1 MKGRT
6 VVDGPAAGAH
16 SGNEEQSFDGMTA
29 VPDVDGA
36 NRGDG
41 SSLDSAARTLRAKWR
56 SASLAA
62 GWRFPSDW
70 GLPEVDTVCAALSAD
85 GASESVISGLGRARA
100 ASGAGL
106 DETLTDLAALH
117 AVIADGGR
125 HGGFVVPNID
135 ATPSR
140 LVRATA
146 LAWADVALDNYAHT
160 ELTEPLTGLPSAAYL
175 RTRLGEV
182 YRGAARAGRSPSDAA
197 LLLTVS
203 FDLAGMASWSRLA
216 AMILA
221 ADALRT
227 VFDGPETTAAL
238 GPSVLAVLA
247 ERDTDIAARAV
258 ALRREIT
265 ERMHG
270 DPQLDDVA
278 SPAISLVRL
287 RPTYEESCSMLHRI
301 GRR

>member
-1 MKGRT
+1 M
-6 VVDGPAAGAH
+6 VDGPAAGAH
-16 SGNEEQSFDGMTA
+16 SNDEEQPFDGGVTA

-36 NRGDG
+36 ERGDG
-41 SSLDSAARTLRAKWR
+41 GSLDSAARTLRAKWR

-85 GASESVISGLGRARA
+85 GPSDAAVSGLGRARA

-117 AVIADGGR
+117 AVVADGNR
-125 HGGFVVPNID
+125 HGGFVVPDID
-135 ATPSR
+135 TTPSR
-140 LVRATA
+140 LVRVTA
-146 LAWADVALDNYAHT
+146 LAWADVALDKYAHT
-160 ELTEPLTGLPSAAYL
+160 EVTEPLTGLPSAAYL
-175 RTRLGEV
+175 RTRLAEM
-182 YRGAARAGRSPSDAA
+182 YRGAARAGRCPTEEA

-216 AMILA
+216 MMILA
-221 ADALRT
+221 ADALRS
-227 VFDGPETTAAL
+227 VFDGPETSAAL
-238 GPSVLAVLA
+238 GPSVLVVLA
-247 ERDTDIAARAV
+247 DRGTDIAGQAV

-265 ERMHG
+265 ERMHA
-270 DPQLDDVA
+270 DPQLDDVV

-287 RPTYEESCSMLHRI
+287 RPTFEESCSLLQRI

>member
-1 MKGRT
+1 M
-6 VVDGPAAGAH
+6 VDGPAAGAH
-16 SGNEEQSFDGMTA
+16 SEDEEQPYDGGVTA
-29 VPDVDGA
+29 VPDVDSA
-36 NRGDG
+36 ERGDAG
-41 SSLDSAARTLRAKWR
+41 SLDSTARTLRAKWR

-70 GLPEVDTVCAALSAD
+70 GLPEVDTVCAALSAN
-85 GASESVISGLGRARA
+85 GSSEAAVSGLGRARA

-117 AVIADGGR
+117 AVMADGDR
-125 HGGFVVPNID
+125 HGGFVVPDID

-140 LVRATA
+140 LVRVTA

-160 ELTEPLTGLPSAAYL
+160 EVTDPLTGLPSASYL
-175 RTRLGEV
+175 RTRLAEM
-182 YRGAARAGRSPSDAA
+182 YRGAARDGRCPTEHA

-203 FDLAGMASWSRLA
+203 FDLAGMGSWSRLA

-221 ADALRT
+221 GDALRS
-227 VFDGPETTAAL
+227 VFDGPETSAAL
-238 GPSVLAVLA
+238 GPSVLAVLVD
-247 ERDTDIAARAV
+247 RDTDIAAQAV

-265 ERMHG
+265 ERMHA
-270 DPQLDDVA
+270 DPQLDDVS

-287 RPTYEESCSMLHRI
+287 HPTFEESCALLRRI
-301 GRR
+301 ARR

>member
-1 MKGRT
+1 
-6 VVDGPAAGAH
+6 
-16 SGNEEQSFDGMTA
+16 MTA

-36 NRGDG
+36 KRRNG
-41 SSLDSAARTLRAKWR
+41 SSLDSTARMLRAKWR

-70 GLPEVDTVCAALSAD
+70 GLPEVDTVCAALTA
-85 GASESVISGLGRARA
+85 GGPNEAVVSGLGRARA

-117 AVIADGGR
+117 AVVADGDR
-125 HGGFVVPNID
+125 HGGFVVPDID

-140 LVRATA
+140 LVRVTA
-146 LAWADVALDNYAHT
+146 LAWADVALDRYAHT
-160 ELTEPLTGLPSAAYL
+160 EVTEPLTGLPSASYL
-175 RTRLGEV
+175 RTRLAEV
-182 YRGAARAGRSPSDAA
+182 YRGAARAGRTATDDA

-203 FDLAGMASWSRLA
+203 FDLAGMASWPRLA

-221 ADALRT
+221 ADALRS

-247 ERDTDIAARAV
+247 VRDADIAAQAV

-265 ERMHG
+265 ERMHA
-270 DPQLDDVA
+270 DPQLDDVS
-278 SPAISLVRL
+278 SPAISFVRL
-287 RPTYEESCSMLHRI
+287 HPTYEESCALLRRI

>member
-1 MKGRT
+1 M
-6 VVDGPAAGAH
+6 VDGPAAGAH
-16 SGNEEQSFDGMTA
+16 SHNEEQPFDGGMTA

-36 NRGDG
+36 ERSDG
-41 SSLDSAARTLRAKWR
+41 RSLDSAARTLRAQWR

-70 GLPEVDTVCAALSAD
+70 ALPEVDTVCAALSAD
-85 GASESVISGLGRARA
+85 GPSESVISGLGRARA

-117 AVIADGGR
+117 AVVADGDR
-125 HGGFVVPNID
+125 HGGFVIPDIN

-140 LVRATA
+140 LVRVTA
-146 LAWADVALDNYAHT
+146 LAWADVALDAYAHT
-160 ELTEPLTGLPSAAYL
+160 EITDPLTGLRSAAYL

-182 YRGAARAGRSPSDAA
+182 YRGAARAGRSVTDHA

-203 FDLAGMASWSRLA
+203 FDLAAMGSWSRVA

-221 ADALRT
+221 ADALRS
-227 VFDGPETTAAL
+227 VFDGPETAAAL

-247 ERDTDIAARAV
+247 DRDTDIAGQAV

-270 DPQLDDVA
+270 DPHLDDVP

-287 RPTYEESCSMLHRI
+287 RPTYEECCALLHRI